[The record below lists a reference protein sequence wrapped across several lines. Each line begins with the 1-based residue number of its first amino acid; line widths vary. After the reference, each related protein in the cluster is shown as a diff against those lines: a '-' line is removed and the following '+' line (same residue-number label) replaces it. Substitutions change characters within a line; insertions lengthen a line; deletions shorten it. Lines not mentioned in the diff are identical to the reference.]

1 MRLQSRLGSGIIL
14 SSSSLYDIQS
24 SRASSVSSSWQIV
37 RFVHGTTTFRIP
49 PIQYSTVVLVLQRR
63 MDWSTSTASKTAHGA
78 DVATPRRCHTPDTR
92 NHGATN
98 RTGTYIS
105 SPRND
110 LPTIVETTVYI
121 IPVLVPF
128 AAHSRSHVVTSIE
141 VISIYMPTTGYM
153 FHLCRRYR
161 I

>member
-1 MRLQSRLGSGIIL
+1 MRLRSRLGSGIIL

-49 PIQYSTVVLVLQRR
+49 PIQYSTLVLVLQRR

-78 DVATPRRCHTPDTR
+78 DVLPRRNAAIPPRPETMAPQ
-92 NHGATN
+92 
-98 RTGTYIS
+98 TGLGHKS

-121 IPVLVPF
+121 VPVLVPF

-153 FHLCRRYR
+153 FHLCRQYR